1 MILRY
6 IDGPE
11 VRIRVKDKIFVD
23 MEFYHTG
30 ELFENMELR
39 RMFPVS
45 GKYKYIAVLDSEGNE
60 QAMIRDVENLDAQSR
75 EAVKSCLD
83 EYYMMPRIIRFIEMS
98 EKFQIWMWTA
108 ETDKGIAKFEI
119 RNHLTAVKPLFDNR
133 ILIKDANDN
142 RYEIPDVTKLDKKSR
157 KMITPNI

>member
-11 VRIRVKDKIFVD
+11 VRFKVKDRIFVD

-30 ELFENMELR
+30 EKFENMELR
-39 RMFPVS
+39 RMIPVS

-60 QAMIRDVENLDAQSR
+60 QAMIRDVENLDVQSR
-75 EAVKSCLD
+75 EAVKSCLE
-83 EYYMMPRIIRFIEMS
+83 EYYMMPRILRFIEMS
-98 EKFQIWMWTA
+98 EKFKIWMWTA
-108 ETDKGIAKFEI
+108 ETDKGIVKFEI

-133 ILIKDANDN
+133 VLIKDANDN
-142 RYEIPDVTKLDKKSR
+142 RYEIPNLLELDKKSQ
-157 KMITPNI
+157 KMIIPNL